1 MSKRKSK
8 GVLITLATL
17 GVVTASTMVA
27 AILVKSCGPKEEEII
42 LREIQIKDFWIL
54 EDLKDISENPNIEYK
69 IARSESDLYSA
80 KATYFKYEKV
90 TNEAVVKALNK
101 LKKDID
107 DLEKTINIQKLAI
120 AKKQALEAI
129 NKLKEGSKKTELL
142 DKVNSSDATL
152 EKTIQARDE
161 AIAIIKKARDD
172 ARVSINKIKG
182 ADEYPILIRVL
193 EKENSTENELNEA
206 SEEATKI
213 FNNIKNANGFFINF
227 VDNEE
232 FKQRLKNESIKAET
246 YYDYQTLMKKMSMF
260 NELKAN
266 NTPNEVLNSYVEKLN
281 NVVLKTPK
289 NIKYVK
295 INEQPEQYS
304 RLDSYGPM
312 SDILRLEL
320 EWYLSTLPY
329 PKQGDEPVEAITEMF
344 NKYDEL
350 ILQLNNKDEVSFD
363 ELNSWNSK
371 RNQLRS
377 IKPEKINEYVE
388 AINKLSNPNKESLI
402 KLLNKTNKIVGNS
415 FNSDEEF
422 DNLDAKIAEAKEQ
435 EKQDITNKINA
446 LENLTDKNSYIS
458 RLENKTYDEMLDVYK
473 QARYEDL
480 KAKINELPYPDNNA
494 KAKETLIS
502 ALPSSYNEMS
512 DELFEENLNKINAIK
527 EALKTTIQKIDSLPY
542 PNYSGSSITKTG
554 KDAIKE
560 SLNNKATAEEI
571 TASVPDHLSEYLTK
585 WNELISDAHDNWG
598 LEGNN
603 YDDVITKEIL
613 VSNNDQT
620 INDMNE
626 ALFNNV
632 KLAVFDQKMTKNN
645 FSNLTDEEIEK
656 FKEGINTPDF
666 SNTSETNNMVKLMLD
681 RLKEAKKLN
690 DQKSNALPDR
700 TWEETVRIVS
710 RLNPSEFKSKSLH
723 TLAIVG
729 LDPNTRNN
737 IYYTSERKLKDT
749 KDRAIE
755 KINQISDEQK
765 KQELLNS
772 IEGEEVTEA
781 QYIEALNEANKHL
794 QS

>member
-8 GVLITLATL
+8 GMLITLATL

-54 EDLKDISENPNIEYK
+54 EDLKDISENQNDENR

-107 DLEKTINIQKLAI
+107 DLEKTINTQKLAI

-129 NKLKEGSKKTELL
+129 NKLKDGNKKTELL
-142 DKVNSSDATL
+142 DKVNSSDSTL
-152 EKTIQARDE
+152 GKTIQARDE

-172 ARVSINKIKG
+172 ATVSINKIKG
-182 ADEYPILIRVL
+182 ANLYPILIKTL
-193 EKENSTENELNEA
+193 ENQNSTENELNEA
-206 SEEATKI
+206 SKEATKI
-213 FNNIKNANGFFINF
+213 FNSIKESIEHSINS
-227 VDNEE
+227 VSNEE
-232 FKQRLKNESIKAET
+232 FKQRIKNESTKAET
-246 YYDYQTLMKKMSMF
+246 YYDYETLSLKMSLIDR
-260 NELKAN
+260 LKAYKA
-266 NTPNEVLNSYVEKLN
+266 PDDVLNLYIEKLN

-295 INEQPEQYS
+295 INTSPERYYKV
-304 RLDSYGPM
+304 DSYGPI
-312 SDILRLEL
+312 SDIIRLDL

-329 PKQGDEPVEAITEMF
+329 PKQGDEPVEAITEIS
-344 NKYDEL
+344 NKYSEL
-350 ILQLNNKDEVSFD
+350 ISYLNNKDEVSFD
-363 ELNSWNSK
+363 EMKSWNSK
-371 RNQLRS
+371 RFQLFNS
-377 IKPEKINEYVE
+377 ITPWEINKYVE
-388 AINKLSNPNKESLI
+388 KINKLSDPNKERLF
-402 KLLNKTNKIVGNS
+402 KLLNKTNRIVDDS
-415 FNSDEEF
+415 FNSNEEF
-422 DNLDAKIAEAKEQ
+422 ANLDAKIAEAKEQ

-446 LENLTDKNSYIS
+446 LGNLTDKNSYIS
-458 RLENKTYDEMLDVYK
+458 KLENKTYDEMLDVYK

-480 KAKINELPYPDNNA
+480 KAKINELPYPDNDA
-494 KAKETLIS
+494 EAKEALTN
-502 ALPSSYNEMS
+502 ALPSYNDMS
-512 DELFEENLNKINAIK
+512 DELFEENLNNINAIK
-527 EALKTTIQKIDSLPY
+527 EALIATVQKIDSLPY

-560 SLNNKATAEEI
+560 SLNNKATAGEI

-598 LEGNN
+598 LDANN
-603 YDDVITKEIL
+603 YDDVMTKEIL
-613 VSNNDQT
+613 VSNNNQT

-626 ALFNNV
+626 ALFEKI
-632 KLAVFDQKMTKNN
+632 KLAVFNQKMTKNN
-645 FSNLTDEEIEK
+645 FNNLTDEEIEK

-666 SNTSETNNMVKLMLD
+666 ANTSETNNMVKLMLD
-681 RLKEAKKLN
+681 RLKEAKELN
-690 DQKSNALPDR
+690 EQKSNTLPDR
-700 TWEETVRIVS
+700 THEETVRMVS
-710 RLNPSEFKSKSLH
+710 RLNPSEFKSYSLN

-729 LDPNTRNN
+729 INPNTRNN
-737 IYYTSERKLKDT
+737 FYYTSERKLKEA

-755 KINQISDEQK
+755 KINQISDENK

>member
-1 MSKRKSK
+1 MGRKKSK
-8 GVLITLATL
+8 AMLLTLATL
-17 GVVTASTMVA
+17 GVATASTMVA
-27 AILVKSCGPKEEEII
+27 AILVKSCGLEEDNII
-42 LREIQIKDFWIL
+42 LHQIYRTDYWIL
-54 EDLKDISENPNIEYK
+54 EDLKDISENQNNENK
-69 IARSESDLYSA
+69 IARSERDLFDA
-80 KATYFKYEKV
+80 KETYFKYEKI
-90 TNEAVVKALNK
+90 TDEAVEEALNK

-107 DLEKTINIQKLAI
+107 ILEKTINIQKLAI

-129 NKLKEGSKKTELL
+129 NKLKDESKKTELL
-142 DKVNSSDATL
+142 DKVNSSDVTL

-172 ARVSINKIKG
+172 ARVSINKVIG
-182 ADEYPILIRVL
+182 SVPYPIWIKTL
-193 EKENSTENELNEA
+193 ENKNSTENELNET
-206 SEEATKI
+206 SEKATRL
-213 FNNIKNANGFFINF
+213 FDSIKEGIENRIDS
-227 VDNEE
+227 VTNEE
-232 FKQRLKNESIKAET
+232 FKQRLKNESTKAKT
-246 YYDYQTLMKKMSMF
+246 FYDYETLGAKISMF
-260 NELKAN
+260 SRLKAN
-266 NTPNEVLNSYVEKLN
+266 HVSDEVLNLYIEKLN
-281 NVVLKTPK
+281 NIVLKTPE

-295 INEQPEQYS
+295 INEQPEQYF
-304 RLDSYGPM
+304 RFDSYGPI
-312 SDILRLEL
+312 SDIDKLNLQ
-320 EWYLSTLPY
+320 WYLSTLPY
-329 PKQGDEPVEAITEMF
+329 PKQGDEPVEAITEIS
-344 NKYDEL
+344 NKYNEL
-350 ILQLNNKDEVSFD
+350 ISYLNNKDKISFD
-363 ELNSWNSK
+363 EFKSWRPK
-371 RNQLRS
+371 RVQLS
-377 IKPEKINEYVE
+377 LVKPEIINKYVE

-402 KLLNKTNKIVGNS
+402 KLLNRTNKIVGDS
-415 FNSDEEF
+415 FDSNEEF
-422 DNLDAKIAEAKEQ
+422 ANLDAKISEAKEQ

-480 KAKINELPYPDNNA
+480 KAKINELPYPDNDA
-494 KAKETLIS
+494 KAKEALTS
-502 ALPSSYNEMS
+502 ALPSYNDMS
-512 DELFEENLNKINAIK
+512 DELFEENLNNINAIK

-542 PNYSGSSITKTG
+542 PSYSGSSITKTG

-560 SLNNKATAEEI
+560 SLNNKTNAGEI
-571 TASVPDHLSEYLTK
+571 TASVPDHLSEYLTE
-585 WNELISDAHDNWG
+585 WNKLISDAHDNWG
-598 LEGNN
+598 LEANN
-603 YDDVITKEIL
+603 YDDVMTKEIL

-690 DQKSNALPDR
+690 DQKGNRLPDR
-700 TWEETVRIVS
+700 TWEETVRMVS
-710 RLNPSEFKSKSLH
+710 RLNPSEFKSYSLN

-729 LDPNTRNN
+729 IDPNTRNN
-737 IYYTSERKLKDT
+737 LYYTSERKLKEA

-755 KINQISDEQK
+755 KINQISDENK

>member
-1 MSKRKSK
+1 MGRKKSK
-8 GVLITLATL
+8 AMLLTLATL
-17 GVVTASTMVA
+17 GVATASTMVA
-27 AILVKSCGPKEEEII
+27 AILVKSCGLEEDNII
-42 LREIQIKDFWIL
+42 LHQIYRTDYWIL

-69 IARSESDLYSA
+69 IARSERNLSNA
-80 KATYFKYEKV
+80 KETYFKYEKI
-90 TNEAVVKALNK
+90 TDEAVVEALNK

-107 DLEKTINIQKLAI
+107 ILEKTINIQKLAI

-129 NKLKEGSKKTELL
+129 NKLKDGNKKTELL
-142 DKVNSSDATL
+142 DKVNSSDVTL

-172 ARVSINKIKG
+172 ARISINKVIG
-182 ADEYPILIRVL
+182 SVPYPIWIKTL
-193 EKENSTENELNEA
+193 ENKNSTENELNEV
-206 SEEATKI
+206 SEKAKRMFDGIKEW
-213 FNNIKNANGFFINF
+213 IKNRI
-227 VDNEE
+227 DSITNED
-232 FKQRLKNESIKAET
+232 FKQRLKNESTKAKT
-246 YYDYQTLMKKMSMF
+246 FYDYQTLIAKISMF
-260 NELKAN
+260 SKLEAN
-266 NTPNEVLNSYVEKLN
+266 HVSDEVLNSYIEKLN
-281 NVVLKTPK
+281 NIVLKTPK
-289 NIKYVK
+289 NIRYVK
-295 INEQPEQYS
+295 INEQREQYS

-371 RNQLRS
+371 RDQLRLV
-377 IKPEKINEYVE
+377 KPGEINEYVE
-388 AINKLSNPNKESLI
+388 KINKLSNPNKESLI
-402 KLLNKTNKIVGNS
+402 KLLNRTNKIVGDS

-422 DNLDAKIAEAKEQ
+422 ANLDAKIAEAKEQ

-494 KAKETLIS
+494 EAKEMLTS
-502 ALPSSYNEMS
+502 ALPSSYNDMS

-560 SLNNKATAEEI
+560 SLNNKATAGEI
-571 TASVPDHLSEYLTK
+571 TTSVPDHLSEYLTK

-598 LEGNN
+598 LDANN
-603 YDDVITKEIL
+603 YDDVMTKEIL
-613 VSNNDQT
+613 VSNNNQT

-626 ALFNNV
+626 ALFEKI
-632 KLAVFDQKMTKNN
+632 KLAVFNQKMTKNN
-645 FSNLTDEEIEK
+645 FNNLTDEEIEK

-666 SNTSETNNMVKLMLD
+666 ANTSETNNMVKLMLD
-681 RLKEAKKLN
+681 RLKEAKELN
-690 DQKSNALPDR
+690 EQKSNTLPDR
-700 TWEETVRIVS
+700 THEETVRMVS
-710 RLNPSEFKSKSLH
+710 RLNPSEFKSYSLN

-729 LDPNTRNN
+729 IDPNTRNN
-737 IYYTSERKLKDT
+737 FYYTSERKLKEA

-755 KINQISDEQK
+755 KINQISDENK